1 MYTHIYMYTYVHIGS
16 AHSISM
22 IVEVMCVQRHIL
34 YVYVVECSYIHSF
47 VGYVCLHTHAIALLV
62 VCYAV
67 YNAHTELYAL

>member
-1 MYTHIYMYTYVHIGS
+1 
-16 AHSISM
+16 
-22 IVEVMCVQRHIL
+22 MCVQRHIL

-67 YNAHTELYAL
+67 YNAYTELYAL